1 VNWFK
6 DPDGHILESNN
17 KIYRLIYCALCQKL
31 ISKIEC
37 EKLRQSSRYG
47 NLYKDRCY
55 YYDNL
60 SKIKCA
66 DSIEERHVR
75 RLVELSKI
83 ELNKI
88 TTRIW
93 C

>member
-17 KIYRLIYCALCQKL
+17 KIYRLIHYALCQKL

-47 NLYKDRCY
+47 NLYKVRRH
-55 YYDNL
+55 YYDSA
-60 SKIKCA
+60 SKIKRA
-66 DSIEERHVR
+66 DSIERHVR
-75 RLVELSKI
+75 RLVELSRV
-83 ELNKI
+83 ESNKI